1 MAEAN
6 AGDKGNRSAATAAEE
21 EKKTES
27 GFKLNAEAPE
37 FVPNNSHSPT
47 VPVAGVFHP
56 WYGFFA
62 GDGLLGTD
70 WFHFIGQEPLHVFS
84 DAAIPSSPDS
94 SSDALHKIVK
104 QVEYQLSNAN
114 LSAND
119 SLVKLMSKDPEG
131 YVPLSA
137 LTSSKKVKSL
147 GSDHQ
152 KLATALRSSSRLVV
166 SQDGSKVRRRQAFTE
181 RDKEELQA
189 RTVVVENLPED
200 HSRKNLEKIFRVA
213 GSIKNIKVCR
223 PQEPSAVRSLKG
235 DFVISNKLHA
245 LVEYETVDQAERAV
259 ERLNDEGNWR
269 KGLRVRIMLRRT
281 PRSVIR
287 GRRTECDPFDVNSE
301 DEETHQSSEPAS
313 GTSQPQ
319 TGHSID
325 QNSEES
331 PGAGRRTWAASR
343 GREKPRGGCG
353 GGGVAQ
359 THTGRGLLTLS
370 PHAGAGLPQA
380 AALGKQA
387 PRSPRPAVD
396 GGRGILSPFP
406 SAAAAAVAGG
416 SAQGETSGKSSPRG
430 PRMPDGTRGFSMGRG
445 KPMGPT
451 GGGAA

>member
-325 QNSEES
+325 QN
-331 PGAGRRTWAASR
+331 PAAGRRR
-343 GREKPRGGCG
+343 RPGHP
-353 GGGVAQ
+353 VA
-359 THTGRGLLTLS
+359 
-370 PHAGAGLPQA
+370 
-380 AALGKQA
+380 
-387 PRSPRPAVD
+387 V
-396 GGRGILSPFP
+396 P

-430 PRMPDGTRGFSMGRG
+430 PRMPDGTRGFSWAAGSPWAPLAAAPRERTASCRHLRAAME
-445 KPMGPT
+445 
-451 GGGAA
+451 GGNKLPQLARISTFFYFLNNISCLELYTC